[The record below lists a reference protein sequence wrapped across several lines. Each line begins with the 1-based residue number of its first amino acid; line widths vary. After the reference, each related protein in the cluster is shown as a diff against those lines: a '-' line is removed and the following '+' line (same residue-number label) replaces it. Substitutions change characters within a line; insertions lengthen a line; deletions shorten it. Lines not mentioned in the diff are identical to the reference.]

1 MVSNWLRCQIGP
13 GVKLT
18 LLHSWCQIGPVSNW
32 CRCQIDSFTLL
43 VSNWYRC
50 QIDSFTLLVSNCP
63 PHTLGVK
70 LTPVSNWCQ
79 CQIVLQPSV
88 RVQRHRQNGNMKVQL
103 TNWLTSGVVP
113 EMLTLLKNCFR
124 LGLWWADFYISLHL
138 WWGCSKKKRLQVG
151 VCSKLCFHRII
162 VQPFHESKS
171 LEN

>member
-1 MVSNWLRCQIGP
+1 MFTLVLYISCQQLEDMCNLLGKSVGQSKNLMSLLGNGLIIFLKKGISNLFWPAFIFLYMVSNWLRCQIGP

-70 LTPVSNWCQ
+70 LTPVSNWCR
-79 CQIVLQPSV
+79 CQIVLQPGHFLD
-88 RVQRHRQNGNMKVQL
+88 RTRKPTHFCTYKQF
-103 TNWLTSGVVP
+103 WP
-113 EMLTLLKNCFR
+113 
-124 LGLWWADFYISLHL
+124 
-138 WWGCSKKKRLQVG
+138 
-151 VCSKLCFHRII
+151 
-162 VQPFHESKS
+162 
-171 LEN
+171 

>member
-18 LLHSWCQIGPVSNW
+18 LLHSWCQIGMVSNW

-70 LTPVSNWCQ
+70 LTPVSNWCR
-79 CQIVLQPSV
+79 CQIVLQPFMLHFLFGIFTRKWWIFPALVAGWFGGLVGPVGGSLTIHFFFTTYHSRRQFISV
-88 RVQRHRQNGNMKVQL
+88 
-103 TNWLTSGVVP
+103 
-113 EMLTLLKNCFR
+113 
-124 LGLWWADFYISLHL
+124 
-138 WWGCSKKKRLQVG
+138 
-151 VCSKLCFHRII
+151 
-162 VQPFHESKS
+162 PF
-171 LEN
+171 